1 MGSFNVKC
9 GLTGV
14 NIEPGD
20 QAYIFFM
27 RESKFNPT
35 RHSIKSMF
43 GTGLFV
49 SNNGPTHFYE
59 LDSMSILT
67 SYGDYGH
74 FNVLNPEEDNFKL
87 YIEHH
92 KMGIPDNHILDA
104 QKLNFFV
111 VHKKAYDFVTNT
123 SNYEDVSHLHFL
135 IKMANEDF
143 ENLCEQVEV
152 LSSDATPLLKKFA
165 YDIID
170 TYQHRVSYAYNKI
183 YSYDSNKMRTNYLD
197 NHLMLDA
204 MLRTGRFYHCPVY
217 GEPDSNIE
225 FLKNLYQSL

>member
-49 SNNGPTHFYE
+49 SNNGPEHFYQ
-59 LDSMSILT
+59 LDSMPILT
-67 SYGDYGH
+67 SYEDYGQ
-74 FNVLNPEEDNFKL
+74 FKIENADSDNFKL
-87 YIEHH
+87 YVEHH
-92 KMGIPDNHILDA
+92 KMDIPENHILDA

-111 VHKKAYDFVTNT
+111 VHKKAYDFVRN
-123 SNYEDVSHLHFL
+123 SNNYPQDDNFFFFVEDRDKDYHK
-135 IKMANEDF
+135 I
-143 ENLCEQVEV
+143 CEQFATIT
-152 LSSDATPLLKKFA
+152 SDCDKFLKKLA
-165 YDIID
+165 HSIIE
-170 TYQHRVSYAYNKI
+170 TYSHRLSYAYTSLYASKSQN
-183 YSYDSNKMRTNYLD
+183 MMQVYLD
-197 NHLMLDA
+197 MHLLTDA

-217 GEPDSNIE
+217 GEQDSNTD